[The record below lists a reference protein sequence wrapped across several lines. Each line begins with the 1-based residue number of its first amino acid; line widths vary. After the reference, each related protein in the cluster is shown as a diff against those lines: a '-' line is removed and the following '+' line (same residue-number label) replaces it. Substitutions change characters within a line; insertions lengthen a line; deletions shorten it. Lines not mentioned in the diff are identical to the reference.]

1 MNIKII
7 PRASVLLF
15 VAVSLHM
22 VSAEGV
28 EVASMST
35 VDDFTLLGNP
45 DPPPVGVPLSNRSQ
59 GYLEE
64 AEIAIG
70 TILKSYHFSK
80 YDYRDYNETHNGIY
94 INVNKWSAG
103 TYTNSADNQSV
114 LVTYNPNLYRDES
127 YKINMVV
134 GVANGYEGWE
144 KAQGDYLPILGVSA
158 QWGYLKTVLLPD
170 LVAFGIELPL
180 N

>member
-1 MNIKII
+1 MTKMKVSLSI
-7 PRASVLLF
+7 LL
-15 VAVSLHM
+15 VAVSLHT
-22 VSAEGV
+22 VSAEGA
-28 EVASMST
+28 EVASIPT
-35 VDDFTLLGNP
+35 VEDFTS
-45 DPPPVGVPLSNRSQ
+45 VGYPNSSSLAVSASNING

-64 AEIAIG
+64 AEITIG

-80 YDYRDYNETHNGIY
+80 YDYNETHNGIY

-144 KAQGDYLPILGVSA
+144 YAQGDYLPILGVSA

>member
-1 MNIKII
+1 MTKMKVSLSI
-7 PRASVLLF
+7 LL
-15 VAVSLHM
+15 VAVSLHT
-22 VSAEGV
+22 VSAEAT
-28 EVASMST
+28 EVASIST
-35 VDDFTLLGNP
+35 VEDFTSVGYPNP
-45 DPPPVGVPLSNRSQ
+45 SSLTVSASNING

-80 YDYRDYNETHNGIY
+80 YDYHDYNETHDGVY

-103 TYTNSADNQSV
+103 TYKNSADAQSTF
-114 LVTYNPNLYRDES
+114 VTYNPNLYRQES
-127 YKINMVV
+127 FKINLVA

-144 KAQGDYLPILGVSA
+144 YAQGDYLPILGVSA
-158 QWGYLKTVLLPD
+158 QWGYLKTVLGPD
-170 LVAFGIELPL
+170 AVVFGIEFPL